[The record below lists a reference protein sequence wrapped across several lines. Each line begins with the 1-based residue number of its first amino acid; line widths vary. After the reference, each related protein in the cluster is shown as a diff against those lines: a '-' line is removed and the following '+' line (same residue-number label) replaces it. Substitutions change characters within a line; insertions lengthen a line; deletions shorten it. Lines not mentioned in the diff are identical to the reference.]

1 MLITSTTNA
10 DSGKYTCVRSNDA
23 GNVSGEAYLTVL
35 GTTLHYNTSKYHFYG
50 FCMIS
55 AYFGKSHIEI
65 NPLIRLLFDFNT
77 CYHFLLHGNAHCLHI
92 AAYKCIFCNLL

>member
-55 AYFGKSHIEI
+55 ADFGKSHIEI
-65 NPLIRLLFDFNT
+65 NPLIRLLLFQYLLSLFAT
-77 CYHFLLHGNAHCLHI
+77 WKCTLLAYSCIQVYFL
-92 AAYKCIFCNLL
+92 